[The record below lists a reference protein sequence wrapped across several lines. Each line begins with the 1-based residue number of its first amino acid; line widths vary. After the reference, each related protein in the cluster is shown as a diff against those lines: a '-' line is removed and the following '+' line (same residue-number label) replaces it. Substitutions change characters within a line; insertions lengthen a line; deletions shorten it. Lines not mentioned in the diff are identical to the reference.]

1 MQLSFADLSGA
12 YVAAAG
18 LIATLLLLARRNRRQ
33 GWRRQRGVWLQV
45 QAEAALRTVEA
56 PAEEAQPLGDLGH
69 LGDLGRLQESLV
81 AHGAPVTPARGEK
94 PLKSNVLA

>member
-1 MQLSFADLSGA
+1 MMQLSFAYLL
-12 YVAAAG
+12 AAG
-18 LIATLLLLARRNRRQ
+18 LISALLLLARRNRRQ

-56 PAEEAQPLGDLGH
+56 AGTGAPAPRLDDFGH
-69 LGDLGRLQESLV
+69 LEDLGRLHQALV
-81 AHGAPVTPARGEK
+81 DRGVAQAPAPEEK

>member
-1 MQLSFADLSGA
+1 MMQLSFAYLF
-12 YVAAAG
+12 AAG
-18 LIATLLLLARRNRRQ
+18 LVATLFLLSRRNRKQ

-56 PAEEAQPLGDLGH
+56 PLAGAPSTHPGDFGH

-81 AHGAPVTPARGEK
+81 AHGAPVTPTPVEK

>member
-1 MQLSFADLSGA
+1 MQLSFADLSAA

-45 QAEAALRTVEA
+45 QVEAALRTVQA
-56 PAEEAQPLGDLGH
+56 PAEEAQPSGDLGH

-81 AHGAPVTPARGEK
+81 AHGTPVTPAPGEK

>member
-1 MQLSFADLSGA
+1 MQLSFAYLL
-12 YVAAAG
+12 AAG
-18 LIATLLLLARRNRRQ
+18 LIATLFLLARRNRRQ

-56 PAEEAQPLGDLGH
+56 PSAGAPSPDLGDFGH

-81 AHGAPVTPARGEK
+81 AHGAPVTPAPAEK